1 MKINDALSRVDN
13 LKPNDYSH
21 DNKIG
26 WLSELDLQVKTEI
39 LDTYE
44 GAENITFSGYT
55 EETSEET
62 VLLVPEPFSEM
73 YIHYL
78 NAKIDYYNG
87 EFKNHNTNITMFN
100 TVFDNFRAYYSRTH
114 KSKGVRKITYF

>member
-1 MKINDALSRVDN
+1 MKINDALSRVEN
-13 LKPNDYSH
+13 LKPNDYSK

-26 WLSELDLQVKTEI
+26 WLSELDLQIKTEV

-44 GAENITFSGYT
+44 GSENISFSGYT
-55 EETSEET
+55 DETSEET
-62 VLLVPEPFSEM
+62 ELLVPDPFSEM

-87 EFKNHNTNITMFN
+87 ELKNYNTNITMFN
-100 TVFDNFRAYYSRTH
+100 TVFDNFRAHYSRTH
-114 KSKGVRKITYF
+114 KSKGVSKITYF